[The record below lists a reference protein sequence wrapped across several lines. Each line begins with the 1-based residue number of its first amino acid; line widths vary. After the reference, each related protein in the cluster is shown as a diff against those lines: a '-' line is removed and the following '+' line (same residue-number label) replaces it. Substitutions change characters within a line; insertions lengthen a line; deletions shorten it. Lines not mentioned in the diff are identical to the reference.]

1 MTQPSDTHADIVLVG
16 GGVMSATLAILLKE
30 LQPGLTI
37 TLFESLEGVAAESS
51 NAWNNAGTGH
61 AALCELN
68 YTPQRDDGSINVTK
82 ALEINESFEVS
93 RQFWSHLVE
102 RGVIGS
108 PSSFIHAVPHMSF
121 VHGEENVAY
130 LRKRYEA
137 LHRHHSFCEMVFSE
151 DPAQLAEWMPL
162 VMDGRSPGEP
172 VAATRVESGTDVNF
186 GALTRMFINH
196 LARQDGVHVLL
207 GHRVIDLDRKADGV
221 PWNLKVQTSSDVMH
235 MTAGFVFLGAG
246 GAALP
251 LLQKS
256 GIPEGHGF
264 GGFPVS
270 GQWLRCDDESVAG
283 RHYAKVYGR
292 PSVGA
297 PPMSVPHLDTRI
309 VDGKQSLL
317 FGPYAGFSTK
327 FLKHGSLFDL
337 PLSLK
342 PDNLVPMLAAGRDNV
357 ELTKYL
363 IGQVLQSP
371 ENRFAA
377 LREFVPNAKMS
388 DWRLETAG
396 QRVQI
401 IKKNATR
408 GGALQFGT
416 EVVASADGSIAALL
430 GASPGASTSVA
441 IMLHLIKRCFPEK
454 IASAAWQEKIKAMVP
469 SHGESLAHNPAM
481 FDRIRPWTNERL
493 GLSQSR
499 SAAAR
504 GGAPGEK
511 NCKFPV
517 KSP

>member
-1 MTQPSDTHADIVLVG
+1 MTSDISSTHSDIVLVG

-30 LQPGLTI
+30 LQPELTI
-37 TLFESLEGVAAESS
+37 TLFESLEGVAGESS

-68 YTPQRDDGSINVTK
+68 YTPQREDGSINVTK

-102 RGVIGS
+102 RGVIAS
-108 PSSFIHAVPHMSF
+108 PAAFIHAVPHMSF
-121 VHGEENVAY
+121 VHGGENVAF

-137 LHRHHSFCEMVFSE
+137 LHEHHSFREMAYSE
-151 DPAQLAEWMPL
+151 DPARLAEWIPL
-162 VMDGRSPGEP
+162 IMDGRDDSEP

-186 GALTRMFINH
+186 GSLTRMLISH
-196 LARQDGVHVLL
+196 LARQDGVSVLL
-207 GHRVIDLDRKADGV
+207 GHRVIDLEREKGTTR
-221 PWNLKVQTSSDVMH
+221 WNLKVQTSQDVMQ

-256 GIPEGHGF
+256 GVPEGHGF

-270 GQWLRCDDESVAG
+270 GQWLRCDDASVVD

-309 VDGKQSLL
+309 VDGNRSLL

-327 FLKHGSLFDL
+327 FLKHGSLLDL

-342 PDNLVPMLAAGRDNV
+342 PDNLVPMLAAGRDNM

-363 IGQVLQSP
+363 IGQVMQSP
-371 ENRFAA
+371 EDRFAA
-377 LREFVPNAKMS
+377 LQEFVPHAKIS
-388 DWRLETAG
+388 DWRLEAAG

-401 IKKNATR
+401 IKKNPKR
-408 GGALQFGT
+408 GGVLQFGT
-416 EVVASADGSIAALL
+416 EVVSSSDGSIAALL

-441 IMLHLIKRCFPEK
+441 IMLHLIKRCFPDRM
-454 IASAAWQEKIKAMVP
+454 ATAAWQEKVKAMVP
-469 SHGESLAHNPAM
+469 SYGESIAHDPAL
-481 FDRIRPWTNERL
+481 FDRIRPRTTEVL
-493 GLSQSR
+493 GL
-499 SAAAR
+499 AR
-504 GGAPGEK
+504 
-511 NCKFPV
+511 
-517 KSP
+517 